1 MKTRGALPP
10 TQQDDSHTGTQ
21 TDAAAPGLIQQ
32 IDGFLHLLNI
42 THEAIVCV
50 DDHCNVAI
58 FNQGA
63 EKLFGYKR
71 EEALGLPVTQLVC
84 KNYRFREKHRLAALT
99 RIAREGQLGFRTDTI
114 ICRRKNGERFPT
126 EISLSHGSLPGQRLY
141 TLVIRDTTD
150 RVQQAEQLAY
160 QAEHDHLTNLPNR
173 TLLYERLRAGIAR
186 ADRYGRKLGV
196 VYIDL
201 DEFKPINDRYGHE
214 TGDCLL
220 QAVARRL
227 NDTMRQSDT
236 ISRIGG
242 DEFIICLEQIKNEQ
256 DAIAATRKI
265 IESLRAPFQILG
277 RHVAISAS
285 IGIAVYPDH
294 GHETETLLRLADRA
308 MYHAKTEG
316 CSPALYRSHYS

>member
-1 MKTRGALPP
+1 MRTRGVPPP
-10 TQQDDSHTGTQ
+10 TQQDDPHTGTQ
-21 TDAAAPGLIQQ
+21 TDAAAHGLIQQ
-32 IDGFLHLLNI
+32 LDGFLHLLNI
-42 THEAIVCV
+42 NHEAIVCL
-50 DDHCNVAI
+50 DDRCNVAI

-71 EEALGLPVTQLVC
+71 EEVLGLPVSQLIC
-84 KNYRFREKHRLAALT
+84 RNFRFREKHRLAALT

-114 ICRRKNGERFPT
+114 TCKRKNGDRFPS
-126 EISLSHGSLPGQRLY
+126 EVSLSHGLLPGQRLY

-160 QAEHDHLTNLPNR
+160 QAEHDHLTDLPNR

-196 VYIDL
+196 VYMDL
-201 DEFKPINDRYGHE
+201 DQFKPINDRYGHE

-227 NDTMRQSDT
+227 NDSMRQSDT
-236 ISRIGG
+236 ISRVGG

-265 IESLRAPFQILG
+265 IDSLRSPFQILG
-277 RHVAISAS
+277 RQVAVSAS

-294 GHETETLLRLADRA
+294 GHETDTLLRLADRA
-308 MYHAKTEG
+308 MYQAKAEG
-316 CSPALYRSHYS
+316 HSPVLYRSHYG

>member
-1 MKTRGALPP
+1 MRTPGVLPP
-10 TQQDDSHTGTQ
+10 NQQDDPHAGTQ
-21 TDAAAPGLIQQ
+21 SDAAAAGLVQQ
-32 IDGFLHLLNI
+32 IDSLLHLLNI
-42 THEAIVCV
+42 THEGVVCV
-50 DDHCNVAI
+50 DEHCHITI

-71 EEALGLPVTQLVC
+71 EEVLGLPVTHLVC
-84 KNYRFREKHRLAALT
+84 RNYRFREKHRLAALT

-114 ICRRKNGERFPT
+114 VCKRKNGERFHT
-126 EISLSHGSLPGQRLY
+126 EISLSHGLVPGQRLY
-141 TLVIRDTTD
+141 TLVVRDTTD

-160 QAEHDHLTNLPNR
+160 QAEHDHLTDLPNR

-196 VYIDL
+196 VYMDL
-201 DEFKPINDRYGHE
+201 DQFKPINDKYGHE

-236 ISRIGG
+236 ISRVGG

-265 IESLRAPFQILG
+265 VDSLQSPFQILG
-277 RHVAISAS
+277 RQVAVSAS

-308 MYHAKTEG
+308 MYHAKSQG
-316 CSPALYRSHYS
+316 HSPMLYRSHYG

>member
-1 MKTRGALPP
+1 MRTRGVLPP
-10 TQQDDSHTGTQ
+10 TLQDDQHTGTSS
-21 TDAAAPGLIQQ
+21 DAPAPGLVQQ

-42 THEAIVCV
+42 NHEAIVCL
-50 DDHCNVAI
+50 DEHCNIAI

-63 EKLFGYKR
+63 EKLFGYTR

-84 KNYRFREKHRLAALT
+84 RNYRFREKHRIAALT

-114 ICRRKNGERFPT
+114 VCRRKNGERFPT
-126 EISLSHGSLPGQRLY
+126 EISLSHGLLPGQRLY
-141 TLVIRDTTD
+141 TLVVRDATD

-160 QAEHDHLTNLPNR
+160 QAEHDHLTDLPNR

-196 VYIDL
+196 VYMDL

-220 QAVARRL
+220 RAIACRL

-265 IESLRAPFQILG
+265 IDSLKSPFQILG
-277 RHVAISAS
+277 RQLEVSAS

-294 GHETETLLRLADRA
+294 GRETETLLRLADRA
-308 MYHAKTEG
+308 MYHAKAEG
-316 CSPALYRSHYS
+316 HSPALYRAHYS